1 LNETGDVGLRDILVA
16 LNAARSSQELLDYL
30 VTRARDLLE
39 SEATVLYRFDP
50 ERGVVSIEAGAGLPA
65 EAFAGEALPT
75 VLPLVAADS
84 LGASALDELVLGE
97 KFAVYRASQL
107 ERVRLLADRTAES
120 GGPSVP
126 VRTWFRYLGQ
136 HYRTAISV
144 PLDVMGET
152 YGTLAFYYTI
162 PYDVSDEARLLAVG
176 FASQAAL
183 AIENAQLRGRA
194 ERAAARAAVLQERSR
209 LARDLHDSVTQSL
222 YSLTLLSE
230 AARRLAASGDLDKV
244 QEAISRLGDIGQQA
258 LKEMRLLVYQLRP
271 SVLRREGLV
280 RALAYRLETVEKR
293 AGVETTLAVEGRLDL
308 APSVEEQ
315 VYHVVQEALNN
326 ALKHACAT
334 SVTVRLV
341 GHEQGLT
348 VAVEDNG
355 VGFDI
360 ERFDGE
366 IGIGLSSMRERV
378 VSLGGQLILASSPGQ
393 GTRVLISL
401 DAAGLLGASDE

>member
-1 LNETGDVGLRDILVA
+1 
-16 LNAARSSQELLDYL
+16 
-30 VTRARDLLE
+30 
-39 SEATVLYRFDP
+39 
-50 ERGVVSIEAGAGLPA
+50 
-65 EAFAGEALPT
+65 
-75 VLPLVAADS
+75 
-84 LGASALDELVLGE
+84 
-97 KFAVYRASQL
+97 
-107 ERVRLLADRTAES
+107 
-120 GGPSVP
+120 
-126 VRTWFRYLGQ
+126 
-136 HYRTAISV
+136 
-144 PLDVMGET
+144 MGET

-230 AARRLAASGDLDKV
+230 AARRLAASSDLDKV

-293 AGVETTLAVEGRLDL
+293 AGVETMLAVEGRLDL
-308 APSVEEQ
+308 ASSAEEQ
-315 VYHVVQEALNN
+315 IYHVVQEALNN
-326 ALKHACAT
+326 ALKHASAT

-341 GHEQGLT
+341 GDEQGLT

-355 VGFDI
+355 VGFDT
-360 ERFDGE
+360 ERLDGDT
-366 IGIGLSSMRERV
+366 GIGLVSMRERV
-378 VSLGGQLILASSPGQ
+378 TSLGGQLILASSPGQ